1 MFNKMSTDFQLY
13 DISLRFC
20 ANCLKKFCP
29 QTKQMHSDSVR
40 FFVPT
45 IDSLFRNHFAYI
57 ELSKSIVDSIY
68 LIEEHFSVDL
78 SEIAEILHVEMGDLP
93 SDERKEE
100 IEAFFSYATES
111 NFHFTDQMMV

>member
-1 MFNKMSTDFQLY
+1 MFNTMSANVHSH

-29 QTKQMHSDSVR
+29 QTKKVNSETVR

-57 ELSKSIVDSIY
+57 ELSRSIVDSIY
-68 LIEEHFSVDL
+68 HIEEHFSLDL
-78 SEIAEILHVEMGDLP
+78 SEIAEVLHVEMGDLP
-93 SDERKEE
+93 SDERKKE
-100 IEAFFSYATES
+100 IELFFSYAAES
-111 NFHFTDQMMV
+111 NFYFT